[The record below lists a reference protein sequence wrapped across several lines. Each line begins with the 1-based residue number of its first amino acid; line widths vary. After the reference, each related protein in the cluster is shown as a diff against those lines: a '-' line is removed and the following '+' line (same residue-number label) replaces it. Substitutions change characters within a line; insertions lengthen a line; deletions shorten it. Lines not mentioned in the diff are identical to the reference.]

1 MDRFS
6 PIQIDDI
13 DLSSIKLID
22 GEQIDCAIGFNGLQL
37 GYRNRNI
44 TLVLT
49 DIRLIR
55 LDSNDRKYEVSYV
68 SIKDIITADVLKVRK
83 RSLYGLAWAGV
94 SLFVAAMVWR
104 IWDNEIMSMI
114 AAVAIF
120 GMGLYLAFDRLFGQ
134 DIVRAVF
141 RTPAGDIDVS
151 VGGSGSEEQAVGLAN
166 RLFQLKDQGRS
177 WAEGRR
183 IFSPR

>member
-6 PIQIDDI
+6 AIQIDDI
-13 DLSSIKLID
+13 DLSDIKLID
-22 GEQIDCAIGFNGLQL
+22 GEQIDCAIGFNGVQL
-37 GYRNRNI
+37 GLRNRKL

-55 LDSNDRKYEVSYV
+55 LDSNDRQCEISYV
-68 SIKDIITADVLKVRK
+68 SLKDIVTADVLRVRK

-94 SLFVAAMVWR
+94 SLFVAAMVWW
-104 IWDNEIMSMI
+104 IWDNEFMSMI

-120 GMGLYLAFDRLFGQ
+120 GMGLYLAFDRLLGQ

-141 RTPAGDIDVS
+141 RTSAGDIDVS
-151 VGGSGSEEQAVGLAN
+151 FGGSGSEEQAVGLAN
-166 RLFQLKDQGRS
+166 RLFQLKDQGYS
-177 WAEGRR
+177 WPATRR
-183 IFSPR
+183 NFSPR